1 MVSLSDTCHKDFHR
15 FYSHNALFQQGVC
28 VFSNIN
34 KQNLNTA
41 CMFGLTG
48 QSVMKGRDTLS
59 LSWVVSWMTLP
70 VAVVEGHQEKYT
82 NNPKNISWIK
92 YFMCCFRIIF
102 GLLVTAQ
109 VDNVWVLLHWTICK
123 YSFPNDQILVNMMTK
138 YHTLTMFMWMFEWMV
153 WYGNSG
159 FTIHS
164 WPRCPSRPDGDIR
177 PEAIFSTSFG
187 SSRTASHRLVTCT
200 CQIWISGWIL
210 PHFDVRTISVA
221 SKLKKLQIF
230 LYY

>member
-1 MVSLSDTCHKDFHR
+1 MCLLQH
-15 FYSHNALFQQGVC
+15 QQTKFKHCLHVWPDGTERHEREGHFVVVLGGV
-28 VFSNIN
+28 V
-34 KQNLNTA
+34 
-41 CMFGLTG
+41 
-48 QSVMKGRDTLS
+48 DD
-59 LSWVVSWMTLP
+59 